1 MQTNTEIKKP
11 KPWKMLLIA
20 FLLVYP
26 VVNIVFAILGP
37 YIIHLQPMLTSLI
50 ISIVLI
56 PAFGLGVPALQKKFY
71 KWTVK

>member
-1 MQTNTEIKKP
+1 MQPSTSAQKP

-37 YIIHLQPMLTSLI
+37 FIINLHPLLRSLI
-50 ISIVLI
+50 ISVVLI
-56 PAFGLGVPALQKKFY
+56 PTFGLGVPALQRRFY
-71 KWTVK
+71 KWTIR